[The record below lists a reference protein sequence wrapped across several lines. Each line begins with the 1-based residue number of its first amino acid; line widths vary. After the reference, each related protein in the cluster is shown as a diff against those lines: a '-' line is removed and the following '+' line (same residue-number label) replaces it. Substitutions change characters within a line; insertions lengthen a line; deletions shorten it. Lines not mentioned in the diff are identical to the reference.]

1 MAEANFVEIIS
12 LITSEEKES
21 SYINPY
27 QAHSNNVQNSN
38 HATAKTNLK
47 KEPYDDDTDND
58 VEIFDDEE
66 EKEEE
71 KKSGVRG
78 KGRSY
83 VDVGEYDNLEDALKD
98 FKDQNI
104 EFKDWEDAYKWM
116 LLKKNC

>member
-12 LITSEEKES
+12 LITSEESES

-27 QAHSNNVQNSN
+27 QAHSNNVQN
-38 HATAKTNLK
+38 ATAKTNMK
-47 KEPYDDDTDND
+47 KEPDDDDTDND
-58 VEIFDDEE
+58 VEILDDDDEE
-66 EKEEE
+66 EKEEK
-71 KKSGVRG
+71 KKSGVSG